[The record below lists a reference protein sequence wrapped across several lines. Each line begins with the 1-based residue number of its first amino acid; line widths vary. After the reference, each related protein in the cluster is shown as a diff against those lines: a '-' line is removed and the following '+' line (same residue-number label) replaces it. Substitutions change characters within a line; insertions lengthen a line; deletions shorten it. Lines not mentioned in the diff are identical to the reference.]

1 MVCVRMEGLA
11 RMFRAYMRTT
21 HHVRHCCAQ
30 NADHL
35 AHGSPL
41 SAFFAEVVCSL
52 AATPP
57 PVGAWPTPNGGNGV
71 IRGTTRR
78 RHAASDL
85 LVLQNPHRH
94 WCGRYCEADEIGGD
108 YQAWPRRGVAGD
120 ERPVIGD
127 MDGAERTQDSPNK
140 NRAGPLRY
148 KTRPADPF
156 SPDLRYKTLP
166 ARSRSPYLARFARAG
181 RTLYRCHQQEAVR
194 GELCTACEAETAL
207 AITAHHGPRAWR
219 APEGPRGQAAVP
231 VGGGG
236 AWPGFETTR
245 RAKLAART
253 ARGRAAAHGHIK
265 QPGPPGHTAQ
275 PGIQRQDT
283 AKGPKRRSAS
293 GPSRVS
299 VAHRLSWMLR
309 PGTASISSRV

>member
-1 MVCVRMEGLA
+1 MTCLWATSPTGMLRGLL
-11 RMFRAYMRTT
+11 RTT
-21 HHVRHCCAQ
+21 CHARHCCAQ

-94 WCGRYCEADEIGGD
+94 WCGR
-108 YQAWPRRGVAGD
+108 RRRDRGARLRCPWAVAVPGWAIHSD
-120 ERPVIGD
+120 P
-127 MDGAERTQDSPNK
+127 A
-140 NRAGPLRY
+140 PL
-148 KTRPADPF
+148 
-156 SPDLRYKTLP
+156 
-166 ARSRSPYLARFARAG
+166 
-181 RTLYRCHQQEAVR
+181 V
-194 GELCTACEAETAL
+194 
-207 AITAHHGPRAWR
+207 WR

>member
-1 MVCVRMEGLA
+1 MLVGNVAQAQVQWFACAWRGWRACLG
-11 RMFRAYMRTT
+11 AYMRTT

-57 PVGAWPTPNGGNGV
+57 PVGAWPPPNGGNGV

-94 WCGRYCEADEIGGD
+94 WCGRRRRDRG
-108 YQAWPRRGVAGD
+108 AWLRCPWAVAVPGWAIHSD
-120 ERPVIGD
+120 P
-127 MDGAERTQDSPNK
+127 A
-140 NRAGPLRY
+140 PL
-148 KTRPADPF
+148 
-156 SPDLRYKTLP
+156 
-166 ARSRSPYLARFARAG
+166 
-181 RTLYRCHQQEAVR
+181 V
-194 GELCTACEAETAL
+194 
-207 AITAHHGPRAWR
+207 WR

-236 AWPGFETTR
+236 AWPGFEPTR

-253 ARGRAAAHGHIK
+253 ARGRAAAHGHIE
-265 QPGPPGHTAQ
+265 QPGPTA
-275 PGIQRQDT
+275 
-283 AKGPKRRSAS
+283 
-293 GPSRVS
+293 GPSGAWNTRGATSAAGTPAGPQAPPEQRHSTQQRAQSAAAPRAPRVCQW
-299 VAHRLSWMLR
+299 LT
-309 PGTASISSRV
+309 G

>member
-35 AHGSPL
+35 AHGSPM

-94 WCGRYCEADEIGGD
+94 WCGR
-108 YQAWPRRGVAGD
+108 RRRDRGARLRCPWAVAVPGWAIHSD
-120 ERPVIGD
+120 P
-127 MDGAERTQDSPNK
+127 A
-140 NRAGPLRY
+140 PL
-148 KTRPADPF
+148 
-156 SPDLRYKTLP
+156 
-166 ARSRSPYLARFARAG
+166 
-181 RTLYRCHQQEAVR
+181 V
-194 GELCTACEAETAL
+194 
-207 AITAHHGPRAWR
+207 WR
-219 APEGPRGQAAVP
+219 APEGPRGLAAVP

-253 ARGRAAAHGHIK
+253 ARGRAAAHGHTA
-265 QPGPPGHTAQ
+265 QPGPTGHTAQ
-275 PGIQRQDT
+275 PGTQRQHT

>member
-1 MVCVRMEGLA
+1 MRVGAVQAQVQWFACAWRGWRA
-11 RMFRAYMRTT
+11 CSGAYMRTT

-57 PVGAWPTPNGGNGV
+57 PVGSWPTPNGGNGV
-71 IRGTTRR
+71 IRGVTRR
-78 RHAASDL
+78 QHAASHL
-85 LVLQNPHRH
+85 LMLQNPHRRR
-94 WCGRYCEADEIGGD
+94 CGRYCEADEIGED

-156 SPDLRYKTLP
+156 SPDLRDKTLP
-166 ARSRSPYLARFARAG
+166 ARSKSPYLGRFARAG

-194 GELCTACEAETAL
+194 GERCTEYKSS
-207 AITAHHGPRAWR
+207 
-219 APEGPRGQAAVP
+219 VP
-231 VGGGG
+231 HSGVTVGG
-236 AWPGFETTR
+236 
-245 RAKLAART
+245 
-253 ARGRAAAHGHIK
+253 
-265 QPGPPGHTAQ
+265 
-275 PGIQRQDT
+275 
-283 AKGPKRRSAS
+283 
-293 GPSRVS
+293 
-299 VAHRLSWMLR
+299 RL
-309 PGTASISSRV
+309 V

>member
-1 MVCVRMEGLA
+1 
-11 RMFRAYMRTT
+11 MRTT

-57 PVGAWPTPNGGNGV
+57 PVGAWPPPNGGNGV

-94 WCGRYCEADEIGGD
+94 WCGRRRRDRG
-108 YQAWPRRGVAGD
+108 AWLRCPWAVAVPGWAIHSD
-120 ERPVIGD
+120 P
-127 MDGAERTQDSPNK
+127 A
-140 NRAGPLRY
+140 PL
-148 KTRPADPF
+148 
-156 SPDLRYKTLP
+156 
-166 ARSRSPYLARFARAG
+166 
-181 RTLYRCHQQEAVR
+181 V
-194 GELCTACEAETAL
+194 
-207 AITAHHGPRAWR
+207 WR
-219 APEGPRGQAAVP
+219 APEGPRGLAVVP
-231 VGGGG
+231 VGGGRAWLGFKPTRPATHQRPGPTGVEG
-236 AWPGFETTR
+236 AGGAGGPGCG
-245 RAKLAART
+245 
-253 ARGRAAAHGHIK
+253 ARGRWRGLAGLRDDAPSEARGADGSRAGRRPRAHKAARPARALRRLEHPWGHK
-265 QPGPPGHTAQ
+265 AT
-275 PGIQRQDT
+275 RQHT